1 MSFTKQLSTYYMTE
15 SLSRP
20 RSQCSLS
27 SRERTLVAAGHV
39 PPKSGSEQDLPSWE
53 GQANLSKHE
62 DERIKNCMYF
72 LSSHHLQVTPLLAK
86 LARSGNMAGY
96 WPLSLI
102 TVF

>member
-20 RSQCSLS
+20 RSQGSLS
-27 SRERTLVAAGHV
+27 SRARTLVAVGHV

-53 GQANLSKHE
+53 GQANLLKHE

-72 LSSHHLQVTPLLAK
+72 LSSHRLQVTPNLLGQAIW
-86 LARSGNMAGY
+86 LDIGLC
-96 WPLSLI
+96 P
-102 TVF
+102 

>member
-1 MSFTKQLSTYYMTE
+1 MSFTKQLSINYMTE

-20 RSQCSLS
+20 RSQGFLF
-27 SRERTLVAAGHV
+27 SRKNPGCGWSRASKIWERTRF
-39 PPKSGSEQDLPSWE
+39 PSCE
-53 GQANLSKHE
+53 GQANLLRHE

-72 LSSHHLQVTPLLAK
+72 LSSHHLQVTPLLTK
-86 LARSGNMAGY
+86 LARSSNMAEY